1 MRRSPFAVWCGC
13 LLLLAGVLV
22 GSRAEAQATRGIIS
36 GTVTDKSGAV
46 LPGVNVTITNQAT
59 GLARSTVSS
68 SEGIYRVAALEN
80 GSYTVRA
87 ELAGFQVVETKDVE
101 VKTAQEVVLDLGLA
115 VAAVSEVLQVAAEA
129 STATLNKT
137 NATIGSTATARMAVE
152 LPLSPG
158 RDINQLALLTPTA
171 YMAPGSTG
179 LSFGGNRARNNN
191 FTIDGSD
198 NNDISVTLSTTP
210 IVPEAVAEFH
220 LEVNPYNVEFGR
232 SSGGQLNVITRSGTN
247 VLHGDL
253 WEYYRA
259 AGLNA
264 RDNIEKGSGLTNPAF
279 FVRNQFGAGVG
290 GPIVRSKVFFYG
302 LMQEDRNRN
311 RNLSTTNV
319 RIPTPAGFA
328 LLGSVPLGANQ
339 TDASR
344 QTVLNQLGFLQDVY
358 AQNPV
363 FRSVQNTSVNGV
375 GIETGLT
382 NLPIRQP
389 NTTHNVFG
397 RTDVQVAAGDN
408 LTGRYV
414 MNKPRTENNN
424 SNTGFGSRFASATDT
439 FDQNVSGSDTMV
451 FSPTLL
457 NEARVSYI
465 HRNLQ
470 FPENDTTSPT
480 ATVGS
485 GGSFFTIGGLANFPQ
500 GRKQDSFQFSDTLT
514 RQFGKHGV
522 KAGADIRYIKLD
534 NIASFD
540 SKGTFQFDN
549 FQNYMNNLATF
560 YQQALQTAS
569 FNAKQWQ
576 SFLFV
581 QDDFK
586 VTPTLTVNMGL
597 RYEISTVPF
606 GFFGA
611 TDADSL
617 AALVPGPVK
626 KDTNNWAPR
635 VGVAWSPAP
644 SGGVM
649 KTLFGN
655 GDGVVR
661 AGFGVTYD
669 TLFYNL
675 LTVDASNYPRVVVP
689 RLDNAQNL
697 YPTVQPLTGSAVFSA
712 LAGYVNTPVDAQNP
726 RTSFWNLSIQRQL
739 GSSYTA
745 EIGYLGNIGRNGINQ
760 LQANP
765 ATLTAA
771 QAATVA
777 ATLDTTSIP
786 TVQARRDFPQFGS
799 RTLIATTSK
808 SEYHAG
814 YVRVDKRMAHG
825 LQFGGGYTFSKYMSD
840 NDESLG
846 VGAITNGSPQI
857 PQDYRDIGAEWSLSA
872 FDRRH
877 RGYVNWIYEFPAY
890 QTRWLDLAAGGW
902 QFSGVFQAQSGQ
914 PFTIVTG
921 VDSNGNGGG
930 GDRPNVL
937 AGGTLTPDPV
947 TGNLRTFTTS
957 NLFFV
962 PRGSNGLPLAFS
974 LGNGNLGRNTFRAPA
989 FYNWDLSVSKRFKLF
1004 SSHSFLIRA
1013 DFLNAFNQDNYGI
1026 PVNNLNN
1033 VAFGTNTQNWG
1044 NRSITLNAKY
1054 TF

>member
-1 MRRSPFAVWCGC
+1 MRRSPFTVWCGC
-13 LLLLAGVLV
+13 LLLLTSLLV
-22 GSRAEAQATRGIIS
+22 GRAEAQATRGIIS

-46 LPGVNVTITNQAT
+46 LPGVTVTITNQDT
-59 GLARSTVSS
+59 GIARTTVSS
-68 SEGIYRVAALEN
+68 TDGIYRVAALEN
-80 GSYTVRA
+80 GMYKVRA
-87 ELAGFQVVETKDVE
+87 ELSGFQVVETKDVE

-115 VAAVSEVLQVAAEA
+115 VASLSEVLQVSADA
-129 STATLNKT
+129 SVATLNRT
-137 NATIGSTATARMAVE
+137 NATIGSTATARQAVE
-152 LPLSPG
+152 LPLSAG
-158 RDINQLALLTPTA
+158 RDVNQLALLTPTA

-179 LSFGGNRARNNN
+179 ISIGGNRARNNN

-232 SSGGQLNVITRSGTN
+232 SSGGQINVITRSGTN

-253 WEYYRA
+253 WEYYRT

-264 RDNIEKGSGLTNPAF
+264 LDNIEKGSGLKNPAF

-311 RNLSTTNV
+311 HNLSTTNV
-319 RIPTPAGFA
+319 RIPTPAGYA

-339 TDASR
+339 TPASR
-344 QTVLNQLGFLQDVY
+344 QAVLDRIGFLQDVY
-358 AQNPV
+358 AQKPV
-363 FRSVQNTSVNGV
+363 FRSIQTTTVNGV

-382 NLPIRQP
+382 NLVVPQP
-389 NTTHNVFG
+389 NTTHNLFG
-397 RTDVQVAAGDN
+397 RTDVQVATGDN

-424 SNTGFGSRFASATDT
+424 SNTGFNSRFASATDT
-439 FDQNVSGSDTMV
+439 FDQNLSGSYTRV

-470 FPENDTTSPT
+470 FPENDPSSPT
-480 ATVGS
+480 ATI
-485 GGSFFTIGGLANFPQ
+485 GGNFFTIGGLANFPQ
-500 GRKQDSFQFSDTLT
+500 GRIQDSFQFSDTLT
-514 RQFGKHGV
+514 KQFGKHGV
-522 KAGADIRYIKLD
+522 KLGADIRYIVLD
-534 NIASFD
+534 NIAAFD
-540 SKGTFQFDN
+540 SKGTFNFDN
-549 FQNYMNNLATF
+549 FQAYMNNLASF

-569 FNAKQWQ
+569 FHAKQWQ

-586 VTPTLTVNMGL
+586 VTPNLTVNMGL
-597 RYEISTVPF
+597 RYELSTVPF

-611 TDADSL
+611 TDQQSL

-635 VGVAWSPAP
+635 VGVAWSPSPA
-644 SGGVM
+644 GGFM
-649 KTLFGN
+649 KGLFGN

-669 TLFYNL
+669 ILFYNL

-689 RLDNAQNL
+689 RIDNAQNL
-697 YPTVQPLTGSAVFSA
+697 YPNVQPLTGSAVFNP
-712 LAGYVNTPVDAQNP
+712 LAGYVNTPEDAQNP
-726 RTSFWNLSIQRQL
+726 RTSFWNLSIQRQV
-739 GSSYTA
+739 GSSYTF
-745 EIGYLGNIGRNGINQ
+745 EVGYLGNIGRNGINQ

-771 QAATVA
+771 QAATVV

-786 TVQARRDFPQFGS
+786 TVQARRDFPQFGA
-799 RTLIATTSK
+799 RTLIATSAK

-814 YVRVDKRMAHG
+814 YVSVNKRMSHG
-825 LQFGGGYTFSKYMSD
+825 LQIGGGYTFSKYMSD

-857 PQDYRDIGAEWSLSA
+857 PQDYKDIGAEWSLSA

-877 RGYVNWIYEFPAY
+877 RGYVNWIYEMPGY
-890 QTRWLDLAAGGW
+890 QTKWLDLAAGGW
-902 QFSGVFQAQSGQ
+902 QLSGVFQAQSGQ
-914 PFTIVTG
+914 PFSIVTG

-937 AGGTLTPDPV
+937 AGGTLTPDPA

-974 LGNGNLGRNTFRAPA
+974 LGNGNLGRNTLRAPA
-989 FYNWDLSVSKRFKLF
+989 FYNWDLSVSKRFKLYA
-1004 SSHSFLIRA
+1004 SHTFLIRA

-1026 PVNNLNN
+1026 PVNSLNS

-1044 NRSITLNAKY
+1044 NRSVTLSAKY